1 MHYSEN
7 YSIFFSQNR
16 IPSEPSSPM
25 LRLLAQT
32 FERMISQKKR
42 NRGIKRRR
50 LLQNVTPLLTSS
62 ETHSSWSKQTNK
74 RKKNKDC
81 RKTRKCSEIT
91 APYQCYI
98 KSLVPY
104 RFKLRLKTEKCNEP
118 SRNAVQNQCL
128 SDYGGLSIVTVNVFQ
143 NVIMIIK
150 FGCRALTR
158 AYAKIFN
165 LVTSY
170 VMKKRLL
177 QNKWFLAFVIILW
190 QNKKHG
196 EYLKMI
202 WLF

>member
-1 MHYSEN
+1 MILTHIFFSVWCRVLFFRCSVECARGFAFPKNNPFSPVEYMHYSEN
-7 YSIFFSQNR
+7 YSIFFSPNR

-104 RFKLRLKTEKCNEP
+104 RFKLRLEP
-118 SRNAVQNQCL
+118 KNAMNLFEMQ
-128 SDYGGLSIVTVNVFQ
+128 SKINV
-143 NVIMIIK
+143 
-150 FGCRALTR
+150 
-158 AYAKIFN
+158 
-165 LVTSY
+165 
-170 VMKKRLL
+170 
-177 QNKWFLAFVIILW
+177 
-190 QNKKHG
+190 
-196 EYLKMI
+196 
-202 WLF
+202 